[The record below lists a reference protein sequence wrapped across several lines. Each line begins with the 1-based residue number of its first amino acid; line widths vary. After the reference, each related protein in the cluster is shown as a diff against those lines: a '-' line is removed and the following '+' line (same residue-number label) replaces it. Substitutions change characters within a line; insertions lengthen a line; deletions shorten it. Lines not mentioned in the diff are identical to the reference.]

1 MADASCMSECYVSLT
16 RHTAFP
22 IVLRPRLTSRYVLDR
37 NMPAARRKHI
47 IDHLDASLPFYT
59 RAEFI
64 ECLAALTSAH
74 SEEMQRRVTGSNK
87 PLYRLLWCAA
97 AVSRVEWLFDTIRMR
112 ARLTPQEASLLSS
125 GTTSNEALHAELN
138 RHFRQTQQVHQATLR
153 LKLKILQHAKL
164 LAHNSAMQRPTTRQ
178 MSQASVLARL
188 AARRVWNAK
197 QWRSWCKVLRG
208 EVRARKAHLPL
219 VADRCRQ
226 AATVRAWV
234 MKRPAKSTP
243 RGPVKRTAF
252 TRERMGELRRQG
264 VKQRPSTNADPAPVR
279 RPAADARACF

>member
-1 MADASCMSECYVSLT
+1 
-16 RHTAFP
+16 
-22 IVLRPRLTSRYVLDR
+22 
-37 NMPAARRKHI
+37 MPAARRKHI
-47 IDHLDASLPFYT
+47 IDHLDSSRPFYT

-97 AVSRVEWLFDTIRMR
+97 AVSRVEWLFNTIRMR

-153 LKLKILQHAKL
+153 LKLRILQHAKL

-219 VADRCRQ
+219 
-226 AATVRAWV
+226 
-234 MKRPAKSTP
+234 
-243 RGPVKRTAF
+243 G
-252 TRERMGELRRQG
+252 
-264 VKQRPSTNADPAPVR
+264 R
-279 RPAADARACF
+279 RPLPPGGNSASLGYEAACEVHTARPRQTHGLHAGTDGGVAPTGCQATTLYKRRSRAGPTAGRGCPRMPLIVEVDLDAVAGHT